1 MDIKKSCKKLNADLS
16 KKSRRANKN
25 SRKMYKKFKRINKF
39 AIKGVNK
46 TYKLINNVCKKYKKN
61 PDCIELISLYD
72 KKSVIMNKLRDSLP
86 NLKMSLKKV
95 ERALKLLKC

>member
-61 PDCIELISLYD
+61 HDCIELISLYD